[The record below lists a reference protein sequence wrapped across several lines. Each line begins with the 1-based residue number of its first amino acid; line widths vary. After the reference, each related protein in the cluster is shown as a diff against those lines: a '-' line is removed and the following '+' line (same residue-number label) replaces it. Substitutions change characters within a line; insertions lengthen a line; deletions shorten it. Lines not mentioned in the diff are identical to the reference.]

1 MVDEVNTYELDK
13 RTTEL
18 AVDLLAKKYLSTT
31 YAALTIVF
39 TIIFLIISLAN
50 TYVNWSNVL
59 NVSQELNETIRSV
72 FFILSFFFCLNFI
85 VSIINIFLTA
95 MKDWDLRVDD
105 TLRTMD
111 KHPDYVEEE
120 DIENEEESDAEE

>member
-1 MVDEVNTYELDK
+1 MIIQVTTDRIYFLGDPEIVNT
-13 RTTEL
+13 
-18 AVDLLAKKYLSTT
+18 
-31 YAALTIVF
+31 
-39 TIIFLIISLAN
+39 N
-50 TYVNWSNVL
+50 T
-59 NVSQELNETIRSV
+59 
-72 FFILSFFFCLNFI
+72 
-85 VSIINIFLTA
+85 FLTA

>member
-1 MVDEVNTYELDK
+1 MESNRWTLYSFKNLSGSDGEGLTQYTLVSNLNGKDVVAGVIIQVTTDRIYFLGDPEIVNTN
-13 RTTEL
+13 
-18 AVDLLAKKYLSTT
+18 
-31 YAALTIVF
+31 VF
-39 TIIFLIISLAN
+39 
-50 TYVNWSNVL
+50 L
-59 NVSQELNETIRSV
+59 N
-72 FFILSFFFCLNFI
+72 
-85 VSIINIFLTA
+85 A